1 MLLLRR
7 ARHPFRYPP
16 SRPASAPGH
25 PPHCARHAEGGRCLS
40 PLQYNVVTFLPY
52 FLFEMFSRAAYL
64 YFLLQAGWGL
74 GRGRLLGV
82 AWAAMWAA
90 AQIQPRGLHAECA
103 GTGKGLPESRQ
114 QDLAACCTLCHST
127 PDCARLGTAA
137 PLAQAGLSWWSVVSP
152 FGGVGST
159 AALVFVLLVAGVK
172 AVWEDTKRHQEDK
185 RMNTSV
191 THRVNPDGGQAG
203 GWGVCAWVGGDT
215 TELCMGRVVR
225 APQVPVLLQQFV
237 MGCSACLQ
245 GGLSLKAGRH
255 FSPLRARAL
264 ASSPIA
270 QQLSLQPAPT
280 GWPLPLP
287 HPCLRCA
294 QAA

>member
-1 MLLLRR
+1 M
-7 ARHPFRYPP
+7 RHNDGPVGEFETNR
-16 SRPASAPGH
+16 
-25 PPHCARHAEGGRCLS
+25 
-40 PLQYNVVTFLPY
+40 VVT
-52 FLFEMFSRAAYL
+52 SKARAMAAAGKM
-64 YFLLQAGWGL
+64 AGWQCECCCCDGRAIPLGTHPAGRLQLQDTRHTARAMLKVAAACPLCSTTSSRSCRTSCSRCSPVQPTSISCCRRVPGL

-90 AQIQPRGLHAECA
+90 AQIQPRGLHAGCA
-103 GTGKGLPESRQ
+103 GAGKGLPESHQ
-114 QDLAACCTLCHST
+114 QDLAACCALCHST
-127 PDCARLGTAA
+127 PDCARLGTAG

-215 TELCMGRVVR
+215 TELCMGR
-225 APQVPVLLQQFV
+225 AMWTPQVPVLRQQFV
-237 MGCSACLQ
+237 
-245 GGLSLKAGRH
+245 RTV
-255 FSPLRARAL
+255 
-264 ASSPIA
+264 
-270 QQLSLQPAPT
+270 QPACRV
-280 GWPLPLP
+280 G
-287 HPCLRCA
+287 
-294 QAA
+294 